1 MGLRWAVGIPLTPEA
16 IRGTFSS
23 FLRVG
28 GMSLID
34 PEQRTKGQAFP
45 RQREISAAI
54 VSRMMARPWG
64 RPRCPLLSGNN
75 AGPAM
80 AAINAPTATGSP
92 ALSDRNGSTAFSKT
106 AWMRAAD
113 GASAG
118 TDFPAIGVPE
128 LSRQNRNRLFVPND
142 TIW

>member
-1 MGLRWAVGIPLTPEA
+1 MGLRWAVGIPLPPEA

-64 RPRCPLLSGNN
+64 RARCPMRAGHH
-75 AGPAM
+75 AGPEM
-80 AAINAPTATGSP
+80 AAVNAPPGTGHP
-92 ALSDRNGSTAFSKT
+92 ALWDRMG
-106 AWMRAAD
+106 
-113 GASAG
+113 
-118 TDFPAIGVPE
+118 
-128 LSRQNRNRLFVPND
+128 
-142 TIW
+142 